1 MEAEIKPWGSY
12 EVLYEDESC
21 KIKKLV
27 VSPNQSLSLQ
37 YHLRRQEQWTVVE
50 GIAEVV
56 IGTNAYHLF
65 EQSSAFIPYHA
76 NHQLINA
83 SEDSRLVVIE
93 VQTGEYFGE
102 DDIVRVQ
109 DPHNR
114 E

>member
-1 MEAEIKPWGSY
+1 MESEIKPWGSY

-21 KIKKLV
+21 KIKKLI

-37 YHLRRQEQWTVVE
+37 YHLKRQEQWTVVE

-56 IGTNAYHLF
+56 IGNSAYHLF
-65 EQSSAFIPYHA
+65 EQNSAFIPYHT
-76 NHQLINA
+76 NHQLVNP
-83 SEDSRLVVIE
+83 SDDTRLVVIE
-93 VQTGEYFGE
+93 VQTGESFGE